1 MQDRTVANVAVFFD
15 DGIGT
20 GEAVHHAGILKIG
33 SGFEDQA
40 AKVTAQAGAGADI
53 AAGANDH
60 ITDQNRA
67 GMHIRRGINHG
78 NNAVNGVNAQGGHAQ
93 LAFMNGC
100 CIIELVLNGV
110 ILEAAMSDDLDSK
123 HGVQSLEIGMG
134 ILRAMMD
141 GQRSMMLKDIAAAA
155 DMPASKAHR
164 YLVSLI
170 RAGLVEQDPMSS
182 RYDLGPL
189 ALNLG
194 LVALDRLDR
203 VRLGLNV
210 IAEMRDEI
218 NQTTALAVWGDRGPV
233 IVRWERPRRPITV
246 NVITGTV
253 LDLLS
258 SATGRVFAAWMP
270 KKAVTPLLAVEM
282 KAPDVPPE
290 LKTRAGVET
299 MLAEVRAQGYATTEG
314 FHRVPGVEAVAAPVF
329 NFRNEITMAVLV
341 VGVQGMFDTQ
351 AEGAVVRSLKRHA
364 EALSLRLGAH
374 GEPKTPA

>member
-1 MQDRTVANVAVFFD
+1 MS
-15 DGIGT
+15 
-20 GEAVHHAGILKIG
+20 E
-33 SGFEDQA
+33 
-40 AKVTAQAGAGADI
+40 
-53 AAGANDH
+53 
-60 ITDQNRA
+60 
-67 GMHIRRGINHG
+67 
-78 NNAVNGVNAQGGHAQ
+78 
-93 LAFMNGC
+93 
-100 CIIELVLNGV
+100 ELEG
-110 ILEAAMSDDLDSK
+110 K
-123 HGVQSLEIGMG
+123 HGVQSLEIGMS
-134 ILRAMMD
+134 ILRAMVD

-182 RYDLGPL
+182 RYDLGSF

-203 VRLGLNV
+203 VRLGLNA

-270 KKAVTPLLAVEM
+270 KKIVAPMIADELKNARLPLELKSRAAVEALLA
-282 KAPDVPPE
+282 DI
-290 LKTRAGVET
+290 
-299 MLAEVRAQGYATTEG
+299 RAQGFAATNG
-314 FHRVPGVEAVAAPVF
+314 QHKVPGVEAVAAPVF
-329 NFRNEITMAVLV
+329 NFKNEITMAVLV
-341 VGVQGMFDTQ
+341 VGVQGMFDITP
-351 AEGAVVRSLKRHA
+351 EGEVVRSVKRHA
-364 EALSLRLGAH
+364 EALSLRLGAN
-374 GEPKTPA
+374 GEPKQPG